1 MKNLDRRL
9 SYVMGLIVVLLAL
22 NVWFAY
28 HNIRQMNDDERSVTQ
43 TQNVLSALENIISLA
58 KDAETGQRG
67 YIITGEPTY
76 LEPYN
81 AAIATMN
88 DKIGLLEQLTR
99 DNPAQ
104 QTHLAALKTHLA
116 NRLNVLQER
125 IVLRDEKGFDAARE
139 AILTGRGKFE
149 MDELRKRVNE
159 MASIEQQLLTARS
172 LRAERSYRIALLT
185 TVIADL
191 FALGMVGAFIFL
203 LRRHLLARER
213 AAAAIHEQREMFRT
227 TIASIGDAVMTTD
240 TQGRVAYLNAVAQ
253 SLTGWTQEAALGEP
267 VGTVFRIV
275 NEQTR
280 AAVENPVA
288 RVLREG
294 VVVGLANH
302 TILISKDG
310 TERPVDDSAAPIRDQ
325 KGHVAG
331 VVMVFRDVTERRRA
345 ENALRES
352 EEKLRRQA
360 QELEQQLIASGR
372 LVSLGEITASMA
384 HEFNNPLGI
393 VMGFAEDLLS
403 ETAPSSPQ
411 YRALQIINEESKRC
425 QKIIQE
431 LLEFSRPKS
440 ADLSLTDIKQAV
452 EKTLNLVS
460 TYLYKQKINAAAL
473 LDEHLPRIHAD
484 SQQLEQVLVNLY
496 LNAIDAMPEGGKL
509 TVGATLERSDGMT
522 APMIVITVTDTGFG
536 IEPKDLSKIFLP
548 FFTAKKRRGLGL
560 GLSICERIIK
570 NHGGQINVQSQPET
584 GTTFTLSLPL
594 NHPPAQSD
602 SGSEARL
609 AVSDDAEAALK
620 PFVGPGQR

>member
-9 SYVMGLIVVLLAL
+9 WYVMGLIVVLLVL

-28 HNIRQMNDDERSVTQ
+28 HNIRQMNDDERLVTHA
-43 TQNVLSALENIISLA
+43 QNVLNTLESIISLA

-67 YIITGEPTY
+67 YIITGEATY
-76 LEPYN
+76 LEPYKT
-81 AAIATMN
+81 AIATI
-88 DKIGLLEQLTR
+88 DERVKLFEQLTQ
-99 DNPAQ
+99 DNPIQ
-104 QTHLAALKTHLA
+104 AALLPGLKTRLE
-116 NRLNVLQER
+116 NRLKILEER
-125 IVLRDEKGFDAARE
+125 IVLRTEKGFDAVRE
-139 AILTGRGKFE
+139 AILTGRGKTE
-149 MDELRKRVNE
+149 MDELRKRVDE
-159 MASIEQQLLTARS
+159 MATVEQQLLAARS
-172 LRAERSYRIALLT
+172 LRAERSYRVALLT
-185 TVIADL
+185 TVIANL
-191 FALGMVGAFIFL
+191 FALAMVGAFVLL
-203 LRRHLLARER
+203 LRRHLLQRDK

-240 TQGRVAYLNAVAQ
+240 TQGRVTYLNAMAE
-253 SLTGWTQEAALGEP
+253 SLTGWTQEAAAGEP
-267 VGTVFRIV
+267 IGSVFRIV

-280 AAVENPVA
+280 ASVENPVS

-302 TILISKDG
+302 TVLIAKDG

-325 KGHVAG
+325 KGNVAG

-403 ETAPSSPQ
+403 ETDPSSSQ
-411 YRALQIINEESKRC
+411 YRALQIIDEESKRC

-440 ADLSLTDIKQAV
+440 AEFSLTDIKQAV
-452 EKTLNLVS
+452 EKTLNLV
-460 TYLYKQKINAAAL
+460 THHLYKQKIDADTL
-473 LDEHLPRIHAD
+473 VDQELPRIHAD

-509 TVGATLERSDGMT
+509 VIRANLKPVDGSG
-522 APMIVITVTDTGFG
+522 PMVLITVSDTGCG
-536 IEPKDLSKIFLP
+536 IEEKDLTRIFQP
-548 FFTAKKRRGLGL
+548 FFSAKKGRGMGL
-560 GLSICERIIK
+560 GLSISERIIK
-570 NHGGQINVQSQPET
+570 NHGGKINVESQPGQ
-584 GTTFTLSLPL
+584 GTTFRLYLPADR
-594 NHPPAQSD
+594 NPQESYSA
-602 SGSEARL
+602 
-609 AVSDDAEAALK
+609 AEL
-620 PFVGPGQR
+620 

>member
-1 MKNLDRRL
+1 
-9 SYVMGLIVVLLAL
+9 MGLIVVLLAL

-43 TQNVLSALENIISLA
+43 TQNVLSALENIISLV

-88 DKIGLLEQLTR
+88 DRIGLLEQLTR
-99 DNPAQ
+99 NNPAQ

-125 IVLRDEKGFDAARE
+125 IVLRNEKGFDAARE

-460 TYLYKQKINAAAL
+460 THLYKQKIDAAAL

-484 SQQLEQVLVNLY
+484 SQQLEQILVNLY

-509 TVGATLERSDGMT
+509 TVRATLERSDGMT

-570 NHGGQINVQSQPET
+570 NHGGQINVQSQPGT